1 MLALTRLLLL
11 VLVVACATPAFA
23 EERGADHILARAF
36 LEDPAG
42 VLTIDEVA
50 RGDFTPFGPNFS
62 KGYTQ
67 SVYWVRLLVRASA
80 APEKTVLFIRPSFL
94 NEVRLFYRDRASPD
108 GWATRVSGNR
118 YPFSERDRKSVA
130 LGFVVDVTHPQEE
143 FYLRIKTNTQMQI
156 DVQAVSP
163 DVAADTD
170 SRRDMVMVFFVT
182 SMILMIFWGV
192 NEYSF
197 DRYRIFALFCIHQLA
212 FTLFGISAVGYFSPF
227 WVMIFPGIVDRA
239 FYFLYMS
246 ISFTLILFCREL
258 FKPYQPHPV
267 LAKGLDLARWAFP
280 LQIIALIA
288 GYDALA
294 VISNA
299 LLIKGALFYFVFVA
313 FSLKVDLDPTRRT
326 LRIFFIGIALINLI
340 FWMTPRV
347 GGELKWLGLSAVQ
360 ALVIDGFV
368 MGILFAW
375 LAHGRGRQVREDAQR
390 KIRLVKESY
399 LAERDLKARAEREAR
414 VDYLTGVLN
423 RRSFFELAEGEL
435 ARSIRFGRPLAVLMI
450 DIDYF
455 KAVNDTW
462 GHGVGDEVLQNV
474 AGLIGQTLRGA
485 DIFGRT
491 GGEEF
496 TAVIVEASGSEALEV
511 AQRLCAVVAQGK
523 IVGPG
528 GEAIGVTLSIGVSLL
543 RGRDMAFEI
552 LSREA
557 DQAMYGA
564 KRAGRNRVVV
574 HRDAW
579 GALG

>member
-1 MLALTRLLLL
+1 MLAFARLLLL

-23 EERGADHILARAF
+23 GEGGADRILARAF
-36 LEDPAG
+36 IEDPAG

-50 RGDFTPFGPNFS
+50 RGDFTPFGPSFS

-80 APEKTVLFIRPSFL
+80 EREKTVLFIRPSFL

-130 LGFVVDVTHPQEE
+130 LGFVVDVVHPQEE
-143 FYLRIKTNTQMQI
+143 FYLRIKTDTQMQL

-163 DVAADTD
+163 DVAADRD

-182 SMILMIFWGV
+182 SMVLMIFWGLS
-192 NEYSF
+192 EYSF
-197 DRYRIFALFCIHQLA
+197 DRYRIFCLFCIHQMA

-227 WVMIFPGIVDRA
+227 FEMLSPRLVDFV
-239 FYFLYMS
+239 FYFLYVL

-258 FKPYQPHPV
+258 FKPYQPHPL
-267 LAKGLDLARWAFP
+267 LAKGLDLIRWIFP
-280 LQIIALIA
+280 LQVLALIA
-288 GYDALA
+288 GYNALA
-294 VISNA
+294 VIGNA
-299 LLIKGALFYFVFVA
+299 FLIKGIVFYFVLVA
-313 FSLKVDLDPTRRT
+313 FSLKVDLDPTRKT
-326 LRIFFIGIALINLI
+326 LRVFFVVIALVNLV

-360 ALVIDGFV
+360 ALVIDGFI

-390 KIRLVKESY
+390 KIRLIEENY
-399 LAERDLKARAEREAR
+399 RAERDLKARAEREAR
-414 VDYLTGVLN
+414 TDYLTGVFN
-423 RRSFFELAEGEL
+423 RRSFIELAEREL
-435 ARSIRFGRPLAVLMI
+435 ERSIRFGRPLAVLMI
-450 DIDYF
+450 DIDHF

-462 GHGVGDEVLQNV
+462 GHAVGDEVLQNV
-474 AGLIGQTLRGA
+474 ARLIGQTLRGV

-496 TAVIVEASGSEALEV
+496 SAVIVEASGSEALEIS
-511 AQRLCAVVAQGK
+511 QRLCAVVAQSE
-523 IVGPG
+523 IVPPG
-528 GEAIGVTLSIGVSLL
+528 GEAIRVTLSIGVSHL
-543 RGRDMAFEI
+543 RGRDMAFDG
-552 LSREA
+552 LTREA
-557 DQAMYGA
+557 DQAMYDA
-564 KRAGRNRVVV
+564 KRAGRNQVVV
-574 HRDAW
+574 SQQ
-579 GALG
+579 ALGAP